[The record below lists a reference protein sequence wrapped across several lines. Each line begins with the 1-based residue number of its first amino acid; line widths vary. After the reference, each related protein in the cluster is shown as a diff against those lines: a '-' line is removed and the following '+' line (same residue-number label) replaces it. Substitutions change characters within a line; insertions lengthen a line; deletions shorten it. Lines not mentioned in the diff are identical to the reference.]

1 MIVEYSRPNTIEQAL
16 GLIDR
21 LEPRSYA
28 MGGGTVLNRPSAE
41 RYAVVDLQ
49 ALGLNR
55 MEVSGNTLSVGATT
69 TLQMLVDNGEIPG
82 ALRGAIQRESSYHL
96 RQVASIAGTIVAAD
110 GRSRAAGCLLAMDA
124 TLMVVSKAAGE
135 EQVRTGDLLALG
147 EARLRGKLI
156 TAVNIPL
163 HVRLAFEDVSRT
175 AGDEPIVY
183 AAVAQWPSGRTRLVL
198 GGTGKAPMMAMDGPE
213 AGGIETAA
221 RNAYSQAQDEWASA
235 EYRQEMAGLLA
246 VRCLGQLNELSQGI

>member
-1 MIVEYSRPNTIEQAL
+1 
-16 GLIDR
+16 
-21 LEPRSYA
+21 
-28 MGGGTVLNRPSAE
+28 
-41 RYAVVDLQ
+41 
-49 ALGLNR
+49 
-55 MEVSGNTLSVGATT
+55 
-69 TLQMLVDNGEIPG
+69 
-82 ALRGAIQRESSYHL
+82 
-96 RQVASIAGTIVAAD
+96 
-110 GRSRAAGCLLAMDA
+110 MDA
-124 TLMVVSKAAGE
+124 TLMVVSNAAGE
-135 EQVRTGDLLALG
+135 EQVRTGDLLALR

-235 EYRQEMAGLLA
+235 EYRQEMACLLA
-246 VRCLGQLNELSQGI
+246 VRCLKQLNELSQGI